1 MLYSIYHPKGQLG
14 DQLKGQGQAAIVM
27 AAEIFRWSSIY
38 IPCRPAR
45 LHGRHNFIDRP
56 VEEND
61 GER

>member
-1 MLYSIYHPKGQLG
+1 MLYSIYHPKGQLD

-38 IPCRPAR
+38 ISCTATRQTQ
-45 LHGRHNFIDRP
+45 LHRP